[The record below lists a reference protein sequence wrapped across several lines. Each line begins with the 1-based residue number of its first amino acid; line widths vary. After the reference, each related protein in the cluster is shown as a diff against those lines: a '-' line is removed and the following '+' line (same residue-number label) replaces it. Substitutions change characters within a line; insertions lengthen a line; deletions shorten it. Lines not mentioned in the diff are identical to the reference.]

1 MYRALKLFIVIAV
14 LFVMSLLASNLNAQ
28 VVSDENQRPDE
39 HGEWIQKQQREQA
52 KARNL
57 ERQKKLKADTDRLLE
72 LATELKQYVDR
83 TNENVLSIDV
93 VKKCEEIEKLSKDI
107 KNKMK
112 GT

>member
-1 MYRALKLFIVIAV
+1 MYSAFKLIIAIAI
-14 LFVMSLLASNLNAQ
+14 LFLMSLPTSNLNAQ
-28 VVSDENQRPDE
+28 AFPQEDQRRDE
-39 HGEWIQKQQREQA
+39 HGDWVKQQQREQA

-83 TNENVLSIDV
+83 SNENVLSIDV

>member
-1 MYRALKLFIVIAV
+1 VHSAFKVFITTAILF
-14 LFVMSLLASNLNAQ
+14 LLSIPISNLNAQ
-28 VVSDENQRPDE
+28 AFPQEDQRRDE
-39 HGEWIQKQQREQA
+39 HGEWVKQQQREQA

-83 TNENVLSIDV
+83 SNENVLSVDV